1 MNKANQQTAPKTQVK
16 QGESGPTEMTPAK
29 AVDLAGQF
37 FTQGRYPDA
46 LRVCRQIIAQTPN
59 QADAY
64 NILGATLNVLG
75 ERKEAVAM
83 LKKAIKLAPNA
94 AGFHANLGEI
104 ERQRGNLAEARVC
117 FLKSIELDPNNPQ
130 AYNNLGIVHYDRKK
144 FKDAI
149 ESYQLA
155 VEKNPKFSEAYN
167 NIGNAHMALG
177 NRDAALKAYE
187 TALLYR
193 EFYPEAYNNLGIVLR
208 DQGKVA
214 EADQLFRKAITQNPQ
229 YVEAHNNLAALCS
242 WQGHDVEALRVLTDV
257 LKLAPRNPTSLLI
270 TARIQLG
277 RGSHDAAERACK
289 IVLEDN
295 ESNAEAMTVLGQVY
309 HETDRY
315 DEAITVLEKAL
326 AANPKFGEARN
337 FYGVALKSVGRL
349 DEARTEILKA
359 IELNSH
365 IFGAYA
371 NLHDLVDFSKEKDIY
386 DRIEGFMEAAP
397 NKLAPHML
405 PLHYAYANA
414 LESVGEHERALE
426 HYITGGKLKRAQL
439 VYDEAEMGQFIAGI
453 IETFPADIFVNR
465 PFAGNPNDRPVFI
478 VGMPRSGSTLVE
490 QILASHPDVY
500 GAGEVKYLSR
510 SLGLIRDRFPMF
522 PAFPQLVGRL
532 APGHYEI
539 LSETYLKDLL
549 ATAGDATRVTDKL
562 LTNYFFVGLIHLLFP
577 NAKII
582 NTLRDPLDTCLSGF
596 TKLFKD
602 AMPHSYDLGELGRY
616 YRMYAKLMEH
626 WRTVLPEGVMTTI
639 VYEDVVADT
648 EKAARGLID
657 FLGLPWND
665 ACLSFHKSD
674 RPVKTASVAQVR
686 RPIYKSSVERW
697 RKYGPGLQ
705 PLIDALAD
713 DAA

>member
-1 MNKANQQTAPKTQVK
+1 MSSHPQQNSAPDSSV
-16 QGESGPTEMTPAK
+16 EMTPAK
-29 AVDLAGQF
+29 AVELAGQF
-37 FTQGRYPDA
+37 FTQGRYQDA
-46 LRVCRQIIAQTPN
+46 NRVCRQIISQTPN

-64 NILGATLNVLG
+64 NILGATLNALG

-83 LKKAIKLAPNA
+83 LKKAIKITPNA
-94 AGFHANLGEI
+94 ASYHANLGEI

-117 FLKSIELDPNNPQ
+117 FLKSIEIDPNNAQ
-130 AYNNLGIVHYDRKK
+130 AYNNLGIVYYDRKK
-144 FKDAI
+144 YRDAI
-149 ESYQLA
+149 QSYQSA
-155 VEKNPKFSEAYN
+155 IEMNPSFAEAYN
-167 NIGNAHMALG
+167 NLGNAHMALG
-177 NRDAALKAYE
+177 DHVSAMQAYE
-187 TALLYR
+187 NALLNR

-208 DQGKVA
+208 EQGKLVEA
-214 EADQLFRKAITQNPQ
+214 EHLFRKAISQNNF
-229 YVEAHNNLAALCS
+229 YVEAYNNLAGLCS
-242 WQGHDVEALRVLTDV
+242 WQGQEVEALRVLGDV
-257 LKLAPRNPTSLLI
+257 LKIAPRNPTALI
-270 TARIQLG
+270 LTARIQLN
-277 RGSHDAAERACK
+277 RGSHDAAERACNL
-289 IVLEDN
+289 VVSDN
-295 ESNAEAMTVLGQVY
+295 DANAEAMTVLGQIY

-315 DEAITVLEKAL
+315 DDAIEVLEKAL
-326 AANPKFGEARN
+326 QKDPNFGEARN

-349 DEARTEILKA
+349 DEARAEILKA
-359 IELNSH
+359 ISLNSH

-371 NLHDLVDFSKEKDIY
+371 NLHDLVDFSKEKDLY
-386 DRIEGFMEAAP
+386 DRIEGFMQAAP
-397 NKLAPHML
+397 NKQAPHML

-414 LESVGEHERALE
+414 LESTGEHERALE
-426 HYITGGKLKRAQL
+426 HFIIGGRMKRAQL
-439 VYDEAEMGQFIAGI
+439 EYSEVESSNFMTSIANA
-453 IETFPADIFVNR
+453 FPAEIFTHR
-465 PFAGNPNDRPVFI
+465 PFEGNPDARPVFI

-510 SLGLIRDRFPMF
+510 AIGVLRDRFPMF
-522 PAFPQLVGRL
+522 PPFPGIVERMG
-532 APGHYEI
+532 AGHYEI
-539 LSETYLKDLL
+539 VAKSYLNDLM
-549 ATAGDATRVTDKL
+549 ASAGSATRVTDKL
-562 LTNYFFVGLIHLLFP
+562 LTNYYFVGLIHLLFP

-582 NTLRDPLDTCLSGF
+582 NTLRDPVDTCLSGF

-626 WRTVLPEGVMTTI
+626 WRNVLPEGVMSTI

-648 EKAARGLID
+648 EGSARGLVE

-686 RPIYKSSVERW
+686 KPIYKSSVERW

-713 DAA
+713 IPA